1 MERCNLLIEPVVVCV
16 SSKEQERRTIYHAS
30 MDTEN
35 RDVSDQIALLCLAF
49 GAR

>member
-1 MERCNLLIEPVVVCV
+1 MERCNLLIEPVAVWF
-16 SSKEQERRTIYHAS
+16 SSKGQERRTIYHVS

-35 RDVSDQIALLCLAF
+35 IDMSNQIALLCLAF